1 MQCNPYYGRLCCA
14 DWVEAVEYDN
24 TQTVINGGIVT
35 SGTVQLAGNDS
46 TIKAGITGEG
56 ISETS
61 VRFWAGATKAN
72 RASAPFRVLQ
82 DGSMYASKGILQDIY
97 KRLLFILEIRT
108 RFGTQ
113 QGTYSK

>member
-1 MQCNPYYGRLCCA
+1 MQCNPYYGRLCAA

-61 VRFWAGATKAN
+61 VRFWAGATKPIA
-72 RASAPFRVLQ
+72 RPHLLGCYRTVLCMLQ
-82 DGSMYASKGILQDIY
+82 KVFLQDIY